1 MYSSDEWSES
11 ESDEDEDD
19 KALAAVKARM
29 GTYHQAVRD
38 FCMCVCVCFGGMG
51 CGDVALAA
59 WGLFTPKAYHPHT
72 HAHKNPKQPNTQ
84 QNHQPNSGGP
94 APAAVPAVGA
104 RTVAAAA
111 ATMP

>member
-38 FCMCVCVCFGGMG
+38 FCMCVCFGGIS

-72 HAHKNPKQPNTQ
+72 HTHAHKQPNTQ

-111 ATMP
+111 AATMP